1 MAEEE
6 EDVAP
11 GAAAA
16 RALGTAP
23 YFCSVCEARVVVTV
37 MVAVVEVKV
46 VAVMLP
52 LVVGCCGRGDTTTSS
67 SNGVF
72 GRRQRRWWW
81 WWCGGGVRM
90 RRTMSTSLPATP
102 TTSLNISSSVKRS
115 SWSFLG
121 LATSTSK
128 VFEQAGA

>member
-1 MAEEE
+1 MEF
-6 EDVAP
+6 
-11 GAAAA
+11 
-16 RALGTAP
+16 LGGG
-23 YFCSVCEARVVVTV
+23 S
-37 MVAVVEVKV
+37 
-46 VAVMLP
+46 
-52 LVVGCCGRGDTTTSS
+52 GGGGGGS
-67 SNGVF
+67 
-72 GRRQRRWWW
+72 
-81 WWCGGGVRM
+81 GGGVRM